1 MGKWVPARSAPHMLG
16 DHVADSLPLLA
27 VSFLLIPLPP
37 TQLGGFGEIIRHA
50 KC

>member
-1 MGKWVPARSAPHMLG
+1 MGKWVPARSAFHMLG

-27 VSFLLIPLPP
+27 TSFLLIPLPSD
-37 TQLGGFGEIIRHA
+37 TTGRFGEIIRYA